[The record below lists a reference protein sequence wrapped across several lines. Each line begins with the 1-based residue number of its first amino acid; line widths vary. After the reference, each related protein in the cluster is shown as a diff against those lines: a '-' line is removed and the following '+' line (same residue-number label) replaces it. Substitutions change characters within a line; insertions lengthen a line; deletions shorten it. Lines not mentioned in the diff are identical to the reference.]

1 MAKVTLH
8 LMHVQYMVNMYRAGI
23 GSQLEVAREML
34 GKGYCYEA
42 YAFDDMDGTVEQVAD
57 ELFDLT
63 NNPNRQTERERKYGR
78 GRSLSVGDIVQVDDK
93 KLLCCSFGWKHI

>member
-1 MAKVTLH
+1 MANVTLH
-8 LMHVQYMVNMYRAGI
+8 LLHVEHMGNMYRSGI
-23 GSQLEVAREML
+23 GFQLEVARELL
-34 GKGYCYEA
+34 GKDKCYEA
-42 YAFDDMDGTVEQVAD
+42 FAFNDMDGTVEQVAD

-63 NNPNRQTERERKYGR
+63 NNPYRQTERERKYGR